1 MDGRAPA
8 PIFVW
13 KMYEK
18 CMKILWENQGGPHW
32 ESLPADG
39 KEYKDLVKNRMIIRG
54 FSLQYKDL
62 LKNIKI

>member
-32 ESLPADG
+32 ESLPADTKEYKDLV
-39 KEYKDLVKNRMIIRG
+39 KEYKDLVKNI
-54 FSLQYKDL
+54 
-62 LKNIKI
+62 NI